1 MHCANYHSRH
11 NLFNYHINKISIS
24 NFYSSC
30 HACLKIFHKIK
41 SIISPYMRLIY
52 NKGCADVTLR
62 SLLCPC
68 FALDVCD
75 LLADRLVMELNK
87 IFRGIS
93 FSWNRNNF

>member
-1 MHCANYHSRH
+1 
-11 NLFNYHINKISIS
+11 
-24 NFYSSC
+24 
-30 HACLKIFHKIK
+30 
-41 SIISPYMRLIY
+41 MRLIY